1 MITRLFNTARSN
13 IPNRFTLSTRQF
25 TKMTTPY
32 QINDQSTQS
41 EYDLHINQIL
51 EKNKENLESLS
62 HPGSKVSLKY
72 ESGPVKP
79 QSPNDTVFF
88 FDIDNCLYKR
98 STQIHELMQE
108 YIHDYF
114 VRTLNVNDD
123 EARKLHQDYYKT
135 YGLAIQ
141 GLVKYHKIDALEY
154 NKKVDDAL
162 PLQDILHPDPK
173 LRELLINLRESGKVD
188 RLWLFTNAYKNHA
201 KRVIALLGIGD
212 LFDGMTFCD
221 YAQDDLVCKPM
232 KQSFDK
238 ALYEAG
244 ITKYENCY
252 FVDDSTINVK
262 AAVELGFKKVIHF
275 IERDEDLKT
284 SSIEGSLLIRD
295 ILELPKVLPDLFTK

>member
-1 MITRLFNTARSN
+1 
-13 IPNRFTLSTRQF
+13 
-25 TKMTTPY
+25 MTTPY

-51 EKNKENLESLS
+51 ERNKENLDSLT

-72 ESGPVKP
+72 ESGPVKS
-79 QSPNDTVFF
+79 QNPNDTVFF

-114 VRTLNVNDD
+114 VRTLNVDDD
-123 EARKLHQDYYKT
+123 EASKLHQNYYKT

-141 GLVKYHKIDALEY
+141 GLVKHHKINALEY

-173 LRELLINLRESGKVD
+173 LRELLINLRKSGKVD

-221 YAQDDLVCKPM
+221 YGQDDLVCKPM
-232 KQSFDK
+232 KESFDK
-238 ALYEAG
+238 AMYEAG

-252 FVDDSTINVK
+252 FVDDSSINIK
-262 AAVELGFKKVIHF
+262 AAVDLGFKKVVHF
-275 IERDEDLKT
+275 IERDEDLEK
-284 SSIEGSLLIRD
+284 SKVDGSLLIRD
-295 ILELPKVLPDLFTK
+295 ILELPKVLPDLFAN